1 MKKKAINI
9 IGIILIIIFILG
21 SIIIISQS
29 VNGYRKNKNSIVNII
44 NKKSKLP
51 ASFLSTLDESKLTGF
66 KKKEDNNDI
75 YFYNKN
81 IKLSYYKPKDSSK
94 YFLREIELNTDKYNI
109 LGISVGDD
117 DKESWKELEKYGF
130 KKRTG
135 GIIDEKE
142 WERLSIGIMIM
153 DDLYINIENE
163 DCYESDDDS
172 ERCYVSKITL
182 GQYLSS
188 SNSSG

>member
-21 SIIIISQS
+21 SIIMISQS

-51 ASFLSTLDESKLTGF
+51 ASFLSTLDESKLT
-66 KKKEDNNDI
+66 
-75 YFYNKN
+75 
-81 IKLSYYKPKDSSK
+81 
-94 YFLREIELNTDKYNI
+94 
-109 LGISVGDD
+109 
-117 DKESWKELEKYGF
+117 GF